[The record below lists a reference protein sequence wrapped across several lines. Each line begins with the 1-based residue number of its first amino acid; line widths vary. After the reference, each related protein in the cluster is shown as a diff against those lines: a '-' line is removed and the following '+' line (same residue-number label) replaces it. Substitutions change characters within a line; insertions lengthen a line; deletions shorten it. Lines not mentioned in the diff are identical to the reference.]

1 LRTIANVEVYEYL
14 HALSQYEAIAARM
27 LHMSKLPAARWWTVR
42 STHSNKPATY
52 RCPVCGRHLPALSEH
67 VLMFPEDDKS
77 RRRHAHTKCVL
88 AARQR
93 GELLLREDW
102 LRKQP
107 RPPSLWRRLLGRV
120 KGA

>member
-1 LRTIANVEVYEYL
+1 
-14 HALSQYEAIAARM
+14 M
-27 LHMSKLPAARWWTVR
+27 LYMSKLPPARWWTVR

-88 AARQR
+88 AARRR

-107 RPPSLWRRLLGRV
+107 RPPSPWRRLLERM
-120 KGA
+120 KGIS